1 MYNILM
7 VASFITHAVFYFR
20 NLDKKLSDE
29 N

>member
-1 MYNILM
+1 M